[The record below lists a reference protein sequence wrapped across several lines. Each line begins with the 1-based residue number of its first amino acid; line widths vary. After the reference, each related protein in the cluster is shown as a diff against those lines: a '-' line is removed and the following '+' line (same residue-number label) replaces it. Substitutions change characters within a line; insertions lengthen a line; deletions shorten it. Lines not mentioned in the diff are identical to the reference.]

1 MQEMYL
7 VFDFFSFPGVDYIA
21 VFPFFPA
28 FPEILENP
36 EKPRKNRF
44 MRLLSGDDIDNSD
57 DI

>member
-1 MQEMYL
+1 MYL
-7 VFDFFSFPGVDYIA
+7 VFDFFSFPGDDYIA